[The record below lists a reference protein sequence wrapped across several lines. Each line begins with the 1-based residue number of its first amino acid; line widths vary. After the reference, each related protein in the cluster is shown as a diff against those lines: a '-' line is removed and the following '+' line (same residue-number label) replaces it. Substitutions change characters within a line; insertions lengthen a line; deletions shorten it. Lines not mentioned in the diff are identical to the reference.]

1 MKGLG
6 PRVDCQ
12 KAGGLLCKEDGRTG
26 IHARGPPDLDLKAQI
41 QWLPNLIACVQ
52 IKSDGSG
59 FWVRGV
65 AAEHRRSRAPRRRL
79 AGVHQEWCSGVAS
92 TRAGVGCV
100 QRVACDAPGP
110 KPGTAG
116 LCSPGMAAAA
126 AARRSSPARCVR
138 AVPVLGC
145 GAKGSGRLYE
155 ANARQRGSHGAVW
168 CCGGVAM
175 AERRRGITGGSA
187 PPTEWPTAQI
197 SWRKRRHGAP
207 GCSPRGRIEGRAG
220 AEGSSA

>member
-1 MKGLG
+1 MS
-6 PRVDCQ
+6 P
-12 KAGGLLCKEDGRTG
+12 
-26 IHARGPPDLDLKAQI
+26 ARGL
-41 QWLPNLIACVQ
+41 
-52 IKSDGSG
+52 
-59 FWVRGV
+59 
-65 AAEHRRSRAPRRRL
+65 PRRR
-79 AGVHQEWCSGVAS
+79 ARRRRPNRRSGGQSDPAWV
-92 TRAGVGCV
+92 REV

-155 ANARQRGSHGAVW
+155 ANARQRGSRGAVW

-187 PPTEWPTAQI
+187 PATEWPTAQI